1 MAKLTEVFRMVPKE
15 GKYYKTAKYTEKR
28 NNKYYTSN
36 ELQYVGKYIKHVA
49 GGGYGDNQE
58 HYALFE
64 KEGVENY
71 LQYDYDGMTCFVEVE
86 QIMINPF
93 MKDELLQK
101 VKDKPISSLQSL
113 CKEQL
118 STEETRIIRDFN
130 L

>member
-28 NNKYYTSN
+28 NNKYYTAN

-71 LQYDYDGMTCFVEVE
+71 LHYDYDGMTCFVEVKN
-86 QIMINPF
+86 IMINPYL
-93 MKDELLQK
+93 KEELLKK
-101 VKDKPISSLQSL
+101 VDNKPISSLQQL
-113 CKEQL
+113 CKQQL
-118 STEETRIIRDFN
+118 STEEIRIVRDFN
-130 L
+130 M